1 MDSQSEDTIL
11 LEAFGNED
19 TKAKAFECILD
30 KYHRKVY
37 WLVRRIVISHDDADD
52 VTQNTFVKIWT
63 QLGTYRGESKL
74 YTWIFRIA
82 TNEALLLI
90 RQRRSH
96 ISLQNEEDD
105 DAGYLAGKLTADSY
119 FDGNKLELTLQE
131 AILTLPDKQRLVFNM
146 KYYDNLK
153 YEEMS
158 HVLDTSVGALKA
170 SYHHAVKKIEQFIK
184 TN

>member
-1 MDSQSEDTIL
+1 MNSQSDDMIL
-11 LEAFGNED
+11 LEAFGNPQ
-19 TKAKAFECILD
+19 TKTKAFECILD

-63 QLGTYRGESKL
+63 QLDSYRGDAQL

-82 TNEALLLI
+82 TNEALLLL
-90 RQRRSH
+90 RQKRPQLN
-96 ISLQNEEDD
+96 IEEEDGE
-105 DAGYLAGKLTADSY
+105 AGYLIGKLTADSY
-119 FDGNKLELTLQE
+119 FDGNALELKLQE
-131 AILTLPDKQRLVFNM
+131 AILSLPYKQRLVFNM
-146 KYYDNLK
+146 KYYEDLK

-158 HVLDTSVGALKA
+158 AVLDTSVGALKA

-184 TN
+184 SH

>member
-1 MDSQSEDTIL
+1 MDSQSEDAIL
-11 LEAFGNED
+11 LAAFGEKR
-19 TKAKAFECILD
+19 TKTKAFECILD

-63 QLGTYRGESKL
+63 QLSSYRGEAKL

-90 RQRRSH
+90 RQRRPQM
-96 ISLQNEEDD
+96 SLQDEGEN
-105 DAGYLAGKLTADSY
+105 ALHLAGQLTADTY
-119 FDGNKLELTLQE
+119 FDGNKLELKLQE

-146 KYYDNLK
+146 KYYDQLK

-158 HVLDTSVGALKA
+158 QVLDTSVGALKA
-170 SYHHAVKKIEQFIK
+170 SYHHAVKKIEQFIR